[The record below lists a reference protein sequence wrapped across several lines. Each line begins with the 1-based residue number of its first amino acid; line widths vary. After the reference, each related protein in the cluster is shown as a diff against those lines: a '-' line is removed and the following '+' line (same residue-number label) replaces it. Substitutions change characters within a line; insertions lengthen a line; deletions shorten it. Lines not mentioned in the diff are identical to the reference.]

1 MYLLAK
7 FTQFSL
13 KHTKGLYKR
22 VHENKRE
29 RSAKNPKEQIP
40 VRDPC
45 STDSTAIK
53 VEKKKKKKRMR
64 EDSPGTTR
72 SGGDKIY
79 VRERSHESLLF
90 FFFFLLGCFPYITYK
105 TNKLLILA
113 ETCFLCGNAQ
123 EALVRN
129 IFPSW

>member
-53 VEKKKKKKRMR
+53 VEKKKRMR

-79 VRERSHESLLF
+79 VRERSHESLL

-129 IFPSW
+129 IFPSR